1 MMQSRD
7 LARTIAQLLDNKKGI
22 DIEIIEIEE
31 LTIIADYFVLC
42 TGTSTVHL
50 RALADEVELKLKEGQ
65 SLPPLGIEGYD
76 TGNWILM
83 DYGSVVV
90 HLFTEDTRKYYSLER
105 LWSDAPRINA
115 GGTDTSI
122 KLYKITFQKC

>member
-50 RALADEVELKLKEGQ
+50 RALADEV
-65 SLPPLGIEGYD
+65 
-76 TGNWILM
+76 
-83 DYGSVVV
+83 
-90 HLFTEDTRKYYSLER
+90 
-105 LWSDAPRINA
+105 
-115 GGTDTSI
+115 
-122 KLYKITFQKC
+122 

>member
-115 GGTDTSI
+115 GGTDPSI
-122 KLYKITFQKC
+122 K